1 MAFNQYLI
9 FDGTDIPM
17 PDSYDVSMSDVEADS
32 GGETE
37 AGTTQRDVIRTGVV
51 EISVSFNVTMKW
63 LKLFT
68 AFRNQPKITVQ
79 YFDTATANMK
89 QTEMYMDGYK
99 AKLVKDT
106 SYQGLWS
113 VNFVLKE
120 M

>member
-17 PDSYDVSMSDVEADS
+17 PDSYDVSMSDMEADS

-63 LKLFT
+63 LKWFT

-79 YFDTATANMK
+79 YFDTETAAMK

-106 SYQGLWS
+106 SYKGLWS
-113 VNFVLKE
+113 VSFVLKE